1 MTPMLPP
8 SYELPFA
15 ILLVLGGAL
24 SCFAGYRL
32 FKIVLAIFGFF
43 LGALLVSSTMGL
55 SNTTGMITGAI
66 VGGIVGVLILA
77 FAYFIG
83 NALVGAGIGAAVA
96 HIGWGV
102 MRSGDPPVALVI
114 VATIAGALAALVLRR
129 YVITVGTA
137 FGGAW
142 TVILGALAV
151 AGDRTALK
159 AAAGGDVWILY
170 PIPPAPGR
178 GWMTV
183 AWTVLGLAGT
193 AVQLGMGGKKRR

>member
-1 MTPMLPP
+1 MLPP

-24 SCFAGYRL
+24 SCFAGYRV
-32 FKIVLAIFGFF
+32 FKIVLAMF
-43 LGALLVSSTMGL
+43 VSSTMGL

-102 MRSGDPPVALVI
+102 MRTGDPPVVLVI
-114 VATIAGALAALVLRR
+114 VATITGAL
-129 YVITVGTA
+129 
-137 FGGAW
+137 
-142 TVILGALAV
+142 
-151 AGDRTALK
+151 
-159 AAAGGDVWILY
+159 
-170 PIPPAPGR
+170 
-178 GWMTV
+178 
-183 AWTVLGLAGT
+183 
-193 AVQLGMGGKKRR
+193 